1 MTRTRKWVSGTAVLV
16 LIVLAAG
23 WFLLVSPKKSDAATL
38 QQSAL
43 AQAATNDGLRAKV
56 AALKAQNAQIPQ
68 QEAKLATFRQQVP
81 QTPAEPALVRQLSAL
96 AKQSGVIFEVLDAAN
111 PAGLNVPSAPSAA
124 KDNSLNQMSITMTV
138 EGSYYSAE
146 RFLDL
151 LESMKRV
158 MIVTG
163 ISGNTTS
170 DVQNDP
176 TSHKYT
182 IMARVFTT
190 TNTGATA
197 AGATSTAPASGNA
210 SPTKVQ

>member
-38 QQSAL
+38 QQTAL

-56 AALKAQNAQIPQ
+56 ASLKAQDAQIPQ

-81 QTPAEPALVRQLSAL
+81 ETPAEPALVRQLSAL
-96 AKQSGVIFEVLDAAN
+96 AKQSGMLFEALNAAN
-111 PAGLNVPSAPSAA
+111 PAGLNVPSAPVAA

-138 EGSYYSAE
+138 EGTYYSAE

-163 ISGNTTS
+163 ITGNTTS

-182 IMARVFTT
+182 ISARVFTT
-190 TNTGATA
+190 TTSGAPA
-197 AGATSTAPASGNA
+197 AGATATAPASGSA
-210 SPTKVQ
+210 SPTTVQ

>member
-1 MTRTRKWVSGTAVLV
+1 MTRTRKWVTGTAVLV

-38 QQSAL
+38 QQTAL
-43 AQAATNDGLRAKV
+43 AQAATNDGLRVKV
-56 AALKAQNAQIPQ
+56 AALKAANAQIPQ
-68 QEAKLATFRQQVP
+68 QEAKLATFHQQVP
-81 QTPAEPALVRQLSAL
+81 ETPAEPALVRQLSAL
-96 AKQSGVIFEVLDAAN
+96 AKQSGMLFEVLNAAN
-111 PAGLNVPSAPSAA
+111 PAGLNVASAPVAA

-170 DVQNDP
+170 DVPGDL
-176 TSHKYT
+176 TIHKFT
-182 IMARVFTT
+182 INARVFTT
-190 TNTGATA
+190 TTSGAPA